1 MRLRF
6 ALLPL
11 LGGLLASSA
20 SLSDDDRKLLQDTG
34 GWEYVSLSEN
44 QNGFPLTHTCF
55 DGDPHPD
62 ECSGTLTL
70 SSSGRFT
77 QVTKIRGQSV
87 QRGGHY
93 DLNGDQ
99 LAFFDEFEHR
109 DGPYTLTLNKD
120 DKTLKMVMAQ
130 VTVELMLT
138 SEYKARLKGKA
149 H

>member
-34 GWEYVSLSEN
+34 GWEYVSLS
-44 QNGFPLTHTCF
+44 
-55 DGDPHPD
+55 D

-120 DKTLKMVMAQ
+120 DKTLKMTMAQ